1 MAQTV
6 NRSKKI
12 KGKGIANL
20 TEAKIIELINEYPY
34 INSFEELC
42 EVRGCLPEA
51 ISDEMREYAE
61 KKLRFNL
68 AKRKMELRKQLK
80 DVIATKGNES
90 NIKALITLYQL
101 IASDDELRRL
111 GVGNLGKKELSK
123 KSEITIKSADPDIL
137 NKLSDL

>member
-12 KGKGIANL
+12 KGQGIANL
-20 TEAKIIELINEYPY
+20 TESKILELIKEYPY

-42 EVRGCLPEA
+42 EVRGCLPES

-61 KKLRFNL
+61 KKLRFNI
-68 AKRKMELRKQLK
+68 AKRKMELRKKLSE
-80 DVIATKGNES
+80 VIAAKGNES

-111 GVGNLGKKELSK
+111 GVGNLGKKEISK
-123 KSEITIKSADPDIL
+123 KNEITIKSADPDML
-137 NKLSDL
+137 NKLSEL